1 VTETT
6 ETRATTDAPAAGDRL
21 TAAQLRELFLFS
33 ELDDEQLAWISTN
46 GDVVEVPMGEDVVTE
61 ADPATCFYVLLSG
74 QIAMSRTVG
83 GDRVE
88 TTRTDYRGVYF
99 GAVQFYLN
107 DDTARTYGATVRAIS
122 DCVLLALP
130 AKEFAVEFG
139 RWFPMAVHLLEGMI
153 LGMRQGNALI
163 GERERLLALGKL
175 SAGLTH
181 ELNNP
186 AAAAGRAT
194 VALRDRVEG
203 MRHKLAMIASGKI
216 AGAQLKKLVMAQEE
230 FVKKVRHAT
239 PLSPL
244 DASDREDELGDWLDD
259 HGVPGGWELAPIF
272 VAGGLDVGDL
282 QAVQAAAED
291 TTLEGAIRWLAYTVE
306 TESLLRE
313 ITDATTRISDL
324 VLAAKQ
330 YSQMDRAPYRWVD
343 VHEGLDATL
352 VMFGRKLEGDG
363 GVTMVKDYDR
373 TLPKIPAYPAELNQV
388 WTNII
393 DNAIDAMNCSGTLTV
408 RTRREDEC
416 AIVEISDTGP
426 GIPPDVRQRI
436 FEPFFTTKAVG
447 HGTGL
452 GLDVSYRVV
461 VSRHHG
467 DIRVD
472 SEPGQTT
479 FQIRLPMTEVD
490 NG

>member
-1 VTETT
+1 MTETVT
-6 ETRATTDAPAAGDRL
+6 AEGFEVPASGDRL
-21 TAAQLRELFLFS
+21 SATQLRQLFLFAQ
-33 ELDDEQLAWISTN
+33 LDEDQLAWLSAH
-46 GDVVEVPMGEDVVTE
+46 GDVVEVSMGDDVVVEGE
-61 ADPATCFYVLLSG
+61 AAACFYVLLSG
-74 QIAMSRTVG
+74 QIAMSRMIS

-88 TTRTDYRGVYF
+88 TTRTDQLGVYF
-99 GAVQFYLN
+99 GATQFYLDN
-107 DDTARTYGATVRAIS
+107 ETTRDYGASVRAVT
-122 DCVLLALP
+122 DTVLLALP
-130 AKEFAVEFG
+130 AREFAAEFA
-139 RWFPMAVHLLEGMI
+139 RWYPMAVHLLEGM
-153 LGMRQGNALI
+153 LMGMRQGNALL

-216 AGAQLKKLVMAQEE
+216 AGQQLKKLVMAQEE
-230 FVKKVRHAT
+230 FVKKVRHAP

-244 DASDREDELGDWLDD
+244 EASDREDELGDWLDEQ
-259 HGVPGGWELAPIF
+259 GINGGWELAPIF
-272 VAGGLDVGDL
+272 VAGGLDIGDL
-282 QAVQAAAED
+282 EAVQTAAED

-324 VLAAKQ
+324 VGAAKQ
-330 YSQMDRAPYRWVD
+330 YSQMDRAPFRWID

-352 VMFGRKLEGDG
+352 VMFGRKLEGEA
-363 GVTMVKDYDR
+363 GVSIVKDYDR
-373 TLPKIPAYPAELNQV
+373 TLPELPAYPAELNQV

-393 DNAIDAMNCSGTLTV
+393 DNAIDAMGASGTLTV
-408 RTRREDEC
+408 RTSRDGDC
-416 AIVEISDTGP
+416 AVIEISDTGP
-426 GIPPDVRQRI
+426 GIAPDVRRRI

-467 DIRVD
+467 DIRVQ
-472 SEPGQTT
+472 SEPGSTT
-479 FQIRLPMTEVD
+479 FQVVLPLTEAAA
-490 NG
+490 

>member
-1 VTETT
+1 MTETT
-6 ETRATTDAPAAGDRL
+6 VPRIPAAGDRL
-21 TAAQLRELFLFS
+21 TAEQLCELFLFA
-33 ELDDEQLAWISTN
+33 ELDDEQLAWISAN
-46 GDVVEVPMGEDVVTE
+46 GDVVGVPMGGDVVLE
-61 ADPATCFYVLLSG
+61 GDSATCFYVLLSG
-74 QIAMSRTVG
+74 QIAMSRMIG
-83 GDRVE
+83 GNPVE
-88 TTRTDYRGVYF
+88 TTRTDYRGAYF
-99 GAVQFYLN
+99 GAVQFYLD
-107 DDTARTYGATVRAIS
+107 DDTTRDYGATVRAVT
-122 DCVLLALP
+122 DTVLLTLP
-130 AKEFAVEFG
+130 AREFATEFA
-139 RWFPMAVHLLEGMI
+139 RWFPMAVHLLEGML

-203 MRHKLAMIASGKI
+203 MRHKLAMIASGKL
-216 AGAQLKKLVMAQEE
+216 AGNQLKKLVVAQEE
-230 FVKKVRHAT
+230 FVKKVRHAPT
-239 PLSPL
+239 LSPL
-244 DASDREDELGDWLDD
+244 EASDREDELGDWLDD
-259 HGVPGGWELAPIF
+259 QQVRGGWELAPIF
-272 VAGGLDVGDL
+272 VAGGLDIGDL
-282 QAVQAAAED
+282 EAVATAADED
-291 TTLEGAIRWLAYTVE
+291 TLEGAIRWLAYTVE

-343 VHEGLDATL
+343 LHEGLDATL
-352 VMFGRKLEGDG
+352 VMFGRKLEGEG
-363 GVTMVKDYDR
+363 GVTIVKDYDR
-373 TLPKIPAYPAELNQV
+373 TLPTIPAYPAELNQV

-408 RTRREDEC
+408 RTRRDEDC
-416 AIVEISDTGP
+416 AVVEITDSGP
-426 GIPPDVRQRI
+426 GIPPEVRQRI

-461 VSRHHG
+461 VSRHRG
-467 DIRVD
+467 DIRVE
-472 SEPGQTT
+472 SQPGSTT
-479 FQIRLPMTEVD
+479 FQVLLPLAEAAS
-490 NG
+490 

>member
-1 VTETT
+1 MTD
-6 ETRATTDAPAAGDRL
+6 TTDISTRIPAAGDRL
-21 TAAQLRELFLFS
+21 TAAELRELFLFAD
-33 ELDDEQLAWISTN
+33 LDDEQLAWISAN
-46 GDVVEVPMGEDVVTE
+46 GDVVEVPMGDDVVAE
-61 ADPATCFYVLLSG
+61 AEPATCFYVLLTG

-88 TTRTDYRGVYF
+88 TTRTGQRGVYF

-107 DDTARTYGATVRAIS
+107 DDTARTYGATVRAVS
-122 DCVLLALP
+122 DCVVLALP

-203 MRHKLAMIASGKI
+203 MRHKLAMIASGKL
-216 AGAQLKKLVMAQEE
+216 AGVQLKKLVVAQEE
-230 FVKKVRHAT
+230 FVKKVRHAP

-244 DASDREDELGDWLDD
+244 EASDREDELGDWLDD
-259 HGVPGGWELAPIF
+259 HGIRGGWELAPIF

-282 QAVQAAAED
+282 EAVYAASDSE
-291 TTLEGAIRWLAYTVE
+291 TLEGAVRWLAYTVE

-330 YSQMDRAPYRWVD
+330 YSQMDRAPYRWID
-343 VHEGLDATL
+343 LHEGLDATL
-352 VMFGRKLEGDG
+352 VMFGRKLEGEG
-363 GVTMVKDYDR
+363 GVTIVKDYDR
-373 TLPKIPAYPAELNQV
+373 TLPTIPAYPAELNQV

-408 RTRREDEC
+408 RTRREEDC
-416 AIVEISDTGP
+416 AVVEITDTGP
-426 GIPPDVRQRI
+426 GIPAEVRQRI

-461 VSRHHG
+461 VTRHHG
-467 DIRVD
+467 DIRVQ
-472 SEPGQTT
+472 SEPGTTT
-479 FQIRLPMTEVD
+479 FQVFLPMTEAA
-490 NG
+490 

>member
-1 VTETT
+1 MTETT
-6 ETRATTDAPAAGDRL
+6 DISTRIPAAGDRL
-21 TAAQLRELFLFS
+21 TAAELRELFLFAD
-33 ELDDEQLAWISTN
+33 LGDEQLAWISAN
-46 GDVVEVPMGEDVVTE
+46 GDVVEVPMGDDVVAE
-61 ADPATCFYVLLSG
+61 AEPATCFYVLLAG

-88 TTRTDYRGVYF
+88 TTRTGQRGVYF

-203 MRHKLAMIASGKI
+203 MRHKLAMIASGKL
-216 AGAQLKKLVMAQEE
+216 AGVQLKKLVMAQEE
-230 FVKKVRHAT
+230 FVKKVRHA
-239 PLSPL
+239 PSLSPL
-244 DASDREDELGDWLDD
+244 EASDREDELGDWLDD
-259 HGVPGGWELAPIF
+259 HEIRGGWELAPIF

-282 QAVQAAAED
+282 EAVYAASDSE
-291 TTLEGAIRWLAYTVE
+291 TLEGAVRWLAYTVE

-330 YSQMDRAPYRWVD
+330 YSQMDRAPYRWID
-343 VHEGLDATL
+343 IHEGLDATL
-352 VMFGRKLEGDG
+352 VMFGRKLEGEG
-363 GVTMVKDYDR
+363 GVTIVKDYDR
-373 TLPKIPAYPAELNQV
+373 TLPTIPAYPAELNQV

-408 RTRREDEC
+408 RTRREDDC
-416 AIVEISDTGP
+416 AIVEITDTGP
-426 GIPPDVRQRI
+426 GIPADVRQRI

-461 VSRHHG
+461 VTRHHG
-467 DIRVD
+467 DIRVQ
-472 SEPGQTT
+472 SEPGTTT
-479 FQIRLPMTEVD
+479 FQVFLPMTEAA
-490 NG
+490 G

>member
-1 VTETT
+1 MSETDF
-6 ETRATTDAPAAGDRL
+6 RVPVAGDRL
-21 TAAQLRELFLFS
+21 TAAELRELFLFT
-33 ELDDEQLAWISTN
+33 ELDDDQLAWISSH
-46 GDVVEVPMGEDVVTE
+46 GDVVEVPMGQDVVAE
-61 ADPATCFYVLLSG
+61 ADAATCFYVLLSG
-74 QIAMSRTVG
+74 QIAMSRMIG

-88 TTRTDYRGVYF
+88 TTRTDQRGVYF

-107 DDTARTYGATVRAIS
+107 DDKARIYGATVRAVS
-122 DCVLLALP
+122 DCVVLALP
-130 AKEFAVEFG
+130 AKDFAAEFS

-153 LGMRQGNALI
+153 LGMRQGNQLI

-203 MRHKLAMIASGKI
+203 MRHKLAMIASGKL
-216 AGAQLKKLVMAQEE
+216 AGVQLKKLVMAQEE
-230 FVKKVRHAT
+230 FVKKVRHAP

-244 DASDREDELGDWLDD
+244 EASDREDELGDWLDD
-259 HGVPGGWELAPIF
+259 HDINGGWELAPIF
-272 VAGGLDVGDL
+272 VAGGLEIGDL
-282 QAVQAAAED
+282 EAVYAASDED
-291 TTLEGAIRWLAYTVE
+291 TLEGAIRWLAYTVE

-330 YSQMDRAPYRWVD
+330 YSQMDRAPYRYVD

-352 VMFGRKLEGDG
+352 VMFGRKLGDG
-363 GVTMVKDYDR
+363 GGVKMVKDYDR
-373 TLPKIPAYPAELNQV
+373 SLPQIPAYPAELNQV

-393 DNAIDAMNCSGTLTV
+393 DNAIDAMNCKGTLTV
-408 RTRREDEC
+408 RTHLDDTC
-416 AIVEISDTGP
+416 VVVEIGDTGP
-426 GIPPDVRQRI
+426 GIPPEIRQRI

-447 HGTGL
+447 KGTGL

-467 DIRVD
+467 DIRVE
-472 SEPGQTT
+472 SEPGATT
-479 FQIRLPMTEVD
+479 FRVLLPTTESRD
-490 NG
+490 